1 MTSEVVFFGAGWS
14 ADALKAEKP
23 GPVRSEDESPGR
35 CRSEVSSS
43 FSAGCA
49 LKPVSWP
56 FTALITDTCAGST
69 RVGLR
74 VNKDEVP
81 SML

>member
-1 MTSEVVFFGAGWS
+1 MNHVTSYMTWS
-14 ADALKAEKP
+14 V
-23 GPVRSEDESPGR
+23 PVRSEDDQ
-35 CRSEVSSS
+35 CRSEVGSS

-56 FTALITDTCAGST
+56 STALITDTRAGST

-74 VNKDEVP
+74 VTEDEIP
-81 SML
+81 SMY

>member
-1 MTSEVVFFGAGWS
+1 M
-14 ADALKAEKP
+14 
-23 GPVRSEDESPGR
+23 RSEDENPGR
-35 CRSEVSSS
+35 CRSEVGSS

-56 FTALITDTCAGST
+56 STALITDTHVGST

-74 VNKDEVP
+74 VTEDEIP
-81 SML
+81 SM